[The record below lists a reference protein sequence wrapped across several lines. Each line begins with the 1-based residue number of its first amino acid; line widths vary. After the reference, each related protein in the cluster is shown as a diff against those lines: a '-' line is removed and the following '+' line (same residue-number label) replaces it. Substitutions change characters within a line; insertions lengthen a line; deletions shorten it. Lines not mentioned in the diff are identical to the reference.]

1 VVVKKKKKEAFGQTT
16 NIYTK
21 KATKNTLKWS
31 FSILKK
37 NFRLE
42 IGINFTLPNEFEIIL
57 LLKENPN
64 PRYLM
69 NTRVA
74 SARHTYIIM

>member
-1 VVVKKKKKEAFGQTT
+1 MELFHFKKKK
-16 NIYTK
+16 I
-21 KATKNTLKWS
+21 
-31 FSILKK
+31 
-37 NFRLE
+37 RLE